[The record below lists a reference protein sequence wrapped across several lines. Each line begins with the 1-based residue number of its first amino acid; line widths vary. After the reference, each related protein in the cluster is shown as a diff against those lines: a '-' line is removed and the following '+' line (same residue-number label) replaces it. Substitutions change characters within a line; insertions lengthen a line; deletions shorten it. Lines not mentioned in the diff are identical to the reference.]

1 MELALSWNLFV
12 LSIFIAVV
20 AYSMIIGLNKTIKTV
35 ITSYLAL
42 LAADGLGNLT
52 QEYLLDSTNM
62 IKVLN
67 IFGLEADNTTVLVI
81 KITIFLLCIVL
92 LTIKGA
98 FEVHMASERF
108 PALNPFM
115 TLVFGILNSALI
127 VSTGLIFAAGSSFIR
142 ANFVETNIAD
152 IYSTSSYVQLLVDYH
167 SLWFALPVVI
177 FIVWCLVD
185 HEIEEIE

>member
-12 LSIFIAVV
+12 LAIFVAVT
-20 AYSMIIGLNKTIKTV
+20 AYSLIIGLNKTIKTV

-52 QEYLLDSTNM
+52 QEYLLDSSQI
-62 IKVLN
+62 IKVLG
-67 IFGLEADNTTVLVI
+67 IFGLESDSTTVLVI
-81 KITIFLLCIVL
+81 KLTIFLLCIVL

-108 PALNPFM
+108 PSLNPFM
-115 TLVFGILNSALI
+115 TLIFGILNSALI

-142 ANFVETNIAD
+142 ANFVETNIAEV
-152 IYSTSSYVQLLVDYH
+152 YSSSTYIQLLVDYH
-167 SLWFALPVVI
+167 SIWFSLPVVI
-177 FIVWCLVD
+177 FIAWCLLD
-185 HEIEEIE
+185 HEIDENL